1 MCRHISY
8 NLKAKAFYFCNFS
21 FSTILN
27 KTTLKFEL
35 DLDFVLVAITA
46 QLKDYMFCYKINK
59 QLGTDFSKI
68 TDLEMVFGNDEE
80 LFYFSRY
87 FYLNPESETEFYI
100 LANRGTERFLVP
112 EMTKVDFFLLIR
124 NYIDKDDLRGI
135 ISGLNKIPE
144 VLVAAEVDPKKLKS
158 KENLIF

>member
-1 MCRHISY
+1 M
-8 NLKAKAFYFCNFS
+8 
-21 FSTILN
+21 N

-35 DLDFVLVAITA
+35 DLDFVLVAITS

-68 TDLEMVFGNDEE
+68 TDLEMLFNDDEVF
-80 LFYFSRY
+80 FYFSRY
-87 FYLNPESETEFYI
+87 FYLMPDWETEFYI
-100 LANRGTERFLVP
+100 LANKGTEGFLVP
-112 EMTKVDFFLLIR
+112 EMNKVDFFLLIR
-124 NYIDKDDLRGI
+124 KYIDQDDLRGI
-135 ISGLNKIPE
+135 INGLNKIQE

>member
-1 MCRHISY
+1 M
-8 NLKAKAFYFCNFS
+8 
-21 FSTILN
+21 N

-46 QLKDYMFCYKINK
+46 QLKDYTFCYKINK

-68 TDLEMVFGNDEE
+68 TDLEMLFSADEE

-87 FYLNPESETEFYI
+87 FYLAPESETEFYI
-100 LANRGTERFLVP
+100 IANKGTEGFLVP
-112 EMTKVDFFLLIR
+112 EMSKVDFFLLIR
-124 NYIDKDDLRGI
+124 NYIDSDDLKGI

>member
-1 MCRHISY
+1 M
-8 NLKAKAFYFCNFS
+8 
-21 FSTILN
+21 N

-35 DLDFVLVAITA
+35 DLDFVLVAITS

-68 TDLEMVFGNDEE
+68 TDLEMLFNDDEDF
-80 LFYFSRY
+80 FYFSRY
-87 FYLNPESETEFYI
+87 FYLMPDWETEFYI
-100 LANRGTERFLVP
+100 LANKGTEGFLVP
-112 EMTKVDFFLLIR
+112 EMNKVDFFLLIR
-124 NYIDKDDLRGI
+124 KYIDQDDLRRI
-135 ISGLNKIPE
+135 INGLNKIQE